1 MKNAGGHGKTTVFLV
16 TDSQIKDESFLED
29 VDNLLNS
36 GEVPNL
42 FAADERIEIQ
52 EVRMR
57 DNGLSIKN
65 VWNFI
70 HFFRIRFLS

>member
-52 EVRMR
+52 EVSIR
-57 DNGLSIKN
+57 DSRLLIKKSLE
-65 VWNFI
+65 F
-70 HFFRIRFLS
+70 HTFL